1 MVHLDICVC
10 FLVQYVC
17 VYVHM
22 CMESQIFFM
31 VCSGIYK
38 FNVCFDGMILHL
50 VRETADS
57 LLYLI
62 QLQCVTLTPPTPRG
76 FWGGGSCLVLFCF
89 LSRKDAGDKVSWLRA
104 RSAPTERG
112 WELES

>member
-1 MVHLDICVC
+1 
-10 FLVQYVC
+10 
-17 VYVHM
+17 M

-76 FWGGGSCLVLFCF
+76 FWGGGSCLVLFCLSYISFCLFFRDLISF
-89 LSRKDAGDKVSWLRA
+89 LNSTFMS
-104 RSAPTERG
+104 
-112 WELES
+112 